1 MFEQLSDQDAGYL
14 YLETLETPQHVG
26 GVSLVDLPP
35 GYEGDFFADYRRQIA
50 DRLHLIPLLHRKLA
64 PLPFDIDHPFWIDE
78 PHVDLDYH
86 IRLQTLPPPGRMA
99 QLEELVG
106 RLHSNFLDRTRP
118 LWEFYVINGL
128 ASGQVAI
135 YTKIH
140 HAGMDGASSQHL
152 VETMYDPTP
161 EPRQFARP
169 VPPPA
174 AEGAPRMEKLLR
186 GVTEHV
192 VRSEIRALQFVPEL
206 LKAWSR
212 IALPDA
218 RTLRYDTA
226 SLPPLRPP
234 KTLFNVAISSQ
245 RAYAARSLS
254 LKRCKALARAADCKV
269 NDIVLAL
276 CADVLRRYLHERDA
290 LPRQPMTAMVPVATR
305 DPNAAPGAA
314 NQNALMLCSL
324 ATHIADPVKRLQAIA
339 ASSQEQ
345 KKLLGNLRN
354 LLLPDLSLV
363 GSGLVMRG
371 MVDLYR
377 RAKLADQ
384 LPPFANLTVSNVPG
398 PPVPLYIA
406 GARVASF
413 YPCSIPYH
421 GTALNITVES
431 YCDALD
437 FGLIACRRTVPDVA
451 ELADNLTAALE
462 TLEAALLTAPPAV
475 AGEALPATPA
485 KKAKK
490 AKKVA
495 KAAAPSAETSP
506 PPTKAR
512 TKAKTK
518 PPPAAKG
525 KAAVKPVAKAA
536 EGPKPGTRP
545 QPKAQAGSPAK
556 TAPTAQAAAKAA
568 SKGGPASKSAAASAS
583 PPAEPA
589 TKRKRAA
596 APTPP
601 QRPTGNTTAPEPP
614 AKAAR
619 RAAPS
624 RSRAPAA
631 PPATPTRPD
640 AATARTRAALTP
652 LAAGRARRQGKGAA

>member
-1 MFEQLSDQDAGYL
+1 MFEQLSDQDASYL

-35 GYEGDFFADYRRQIA
+35 GGDPGDFFAAYRQQIA

-86 IRLQTLPPPGRMA
+86 IRHQTLPPPGRLS

-118 LWEFYVINGL
+118 LWEFYVITGL

-169 VPPPA
+169 APAPA

-206 LKAWSR
+206 LKTWSR

-218 RTLRYDTA
+218 RTLRYDSA

-245 RAYAARSLS
+245 RAYAVRSLS

-290 LPRQPMTAMVPVATR
+290 LPRQPMTAMVPVAMR
-305 DPNAAPGAA
+305 DPGASPAAA

-324 ATHIADPVKRLQAIA
+324 ATHIADPVKRLEAIA

-345 KKLLGNLRN
+345 KKLLGNIRN

-384 LPPFANLTVSNVPG
+384 LPPMASLTISNVPG

-421 GTALNITVES
+421 GSALNITVES

-451 ELADNLTAALE
+451 EIADNLTSALE
-462 TLEAALLTAPPAV
+462 TLEAALLPAPPAPAPVV
-475 AGEALPATPA
+475 ARPQAMASKATPPRSGTGRRRSTAAKALPKPATPA
-485 KKAKK
+485 AAGAGARTDDPSVAKAG
-490 AKKVA
+490 A
-495 KAAAPSAETSP
+495 KAAATPRAATN
-506 PPTKAR
+506 TKAR
-512 TKAKTK
+512 A
-518 PPPAAKG
+518 
-525 KAAVKPVAKAA
+525 
-536 EGPKPGTRP
+536 
-545 QPKAQAGSPAK
+545 
-556 TAPTAQAAAKAA
+556 
-568 SKGGPASKSAAASAS
+568 
-583 PPAEPA
+583 
-589 TKRKRAA
+589 
-596 APTPP
+596 
-601 QRPTGNTTAPEPP
+601 P
-614 AKAAR
+614 AKAVR
-619 RAAPS
+619 RPAATRS
-624 RSRAPAA
+624 RSSTGESR
-631 PPATPTRPD
+631 
-640 AATARTRAALTP
+640 
-652 LAAGRARRQGKGAA
+652 